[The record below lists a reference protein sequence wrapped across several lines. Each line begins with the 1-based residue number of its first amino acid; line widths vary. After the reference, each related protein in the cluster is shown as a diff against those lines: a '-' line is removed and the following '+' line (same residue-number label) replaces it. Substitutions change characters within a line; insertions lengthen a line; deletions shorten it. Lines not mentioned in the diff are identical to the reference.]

1 GYEAE
6 VGKLKAAYPFLADS
20 HARRLTRRY
29 GTRANVLLGK
39 AASSADL
46 GRHFG
51 SDLYEA
57 EVRYLM
63 QNEWA
68 FTAEDVLWRRTKAGL
83 H

>member
-1 GYEAE
+1 
-6 VGKLKAAYPFLADS
+6 
-20 HARRLTRRY
+20 Y

-39 AASSADL
+39 AASMADL

-83 H
+83 HMTTEQMQTLEEYIAALPAQMAG